1 MWARRLGTA
10 LDAVPHRTYLFLVPL
25 GRRTPVSGA
34 ADRSGRRPDG
44 VYSTGDLARLTDNTL
59 RTVRHYEELGLVV
72 PLARQGGQHRLFDQ
86 VQLERLRFITDL
98 RSLSF
103 PLASVREVLACRD
116 GAQAP
121 CDAAQKARQ
130 TLDAHIL
137 ELQDKMRIL
146 KRVRDTLVRTRATLQ
161 DCAECEESWET
172 RYCDHCDVR
181 TSPDSPSLVNLL
193 W

>member
-1 MWARRLGTA
+1 M
-10 LDAVPHRTYLFLVPL
+10 
-25 GRRTPVSGA
+25 SGA
-34 ADRSGRRPDG
+34 TDRSSRRPDG

-72 PLARQGGQHRLFDQ
+72 PLARQGGEHRLFDKM
-86 VQLERLRFITDL
+86 QLERLRFITDL
-98 RSLSF
+98 RALSF

-116 GAQAP
+116 GSGAP

-130 TLDAHIL
+130 TLDARIL

-146 KRVRDTLVRTRATLQ
+146 KRVSDTLVRTRATLQ
-161 DCAECEESWET
+161 DCAECEETWET
-172 RYCDHCDVR
+172 RCCDHCDIR